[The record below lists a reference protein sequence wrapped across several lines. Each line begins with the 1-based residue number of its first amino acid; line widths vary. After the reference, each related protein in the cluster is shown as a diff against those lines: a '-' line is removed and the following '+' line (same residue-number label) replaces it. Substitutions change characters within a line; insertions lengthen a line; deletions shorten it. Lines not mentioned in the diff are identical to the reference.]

1 MKAYKFS
8 SLLGFSALALGGLML
23 ASGCGRQSQLG
34 LPIPA
39 SVAEVKLADLAKNPS
54 AYKDREVVL
63 DVNYGSY
70 CCADDFSCK
79 QGMEAVEVVPK
90 GFESPKAKTGKPV
103 RVYGVVRLGAHEE
116 GEKKEAG
123 EKEGEKGEEH
133 HDYYIEAKGVQ
144 FK

>member
-1 MKAYKFS
+1 MKAYNTVTVIFGVS
-8 SLLGFSALALGGLML
+8 TLALGLML
-23 ASGCGRQSQLG
+23 ATGCGRQSQLG

-39 SVAEVKLADLAKNPS
+39 SIAEVKLQDLAKNPS

-63 DVNYGSY
+63 DLNYGSY
-70 CCADDFSCK
+70 CCPDDFSCK

-90 GFESPKAKTGKPV
+90 GFASPKSETGKPV
-103 RVYGVVRLGAHEE
+103 RIYGVLRLGAHEE

-123 EKEGEKGEEH
+123 EKKEEKGEEH